1 MNELTTHIMDKFGPL
16 DDTSKEAL
24 KAERER
30 IDYIESLQE
39 SEDEPL
45 H

>member
-1 MNELTTHIMDKFGPL
+1 MNELTTLIIDKRGPL
-16 DDTSKEAL
+16 DENSKEAL

-39 SEDEPL
+39 QEDEPL

>member
-1 MNELTTHIMDKFGPL
+1 MNELTTLILDKFGPL
-16 DDTSKEAL
+16 DETSKEAL

-39 SEDEPL
+39 SEDEPI